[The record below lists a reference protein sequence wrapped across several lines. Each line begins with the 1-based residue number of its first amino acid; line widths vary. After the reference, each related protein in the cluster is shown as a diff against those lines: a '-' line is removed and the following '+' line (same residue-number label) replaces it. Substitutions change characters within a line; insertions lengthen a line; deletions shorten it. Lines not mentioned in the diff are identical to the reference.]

1 MRVAKPPTR
10 PSGWGRLG
18 RATTTGA
25 GCVLVLVYIQAYLGN
40 PARPGRSHGWPLG
53 WWGWWDQSLYLR
65 SARAFAD
72 GSFSPDQHWYP
83 LAYPLIGAPFVG
95 FWPRHA
101 FFVPDLLCLVAA
113 YVAFLAFAEAAGV
126 AAGWAA
132 LLFLLSSVAFEVLQA
147 VWAEPW
153 TSTLSTALI
162 WWLLALTARHLAP
175 PTAERR
181 RNVRVAPSIA
191 TGVLAVCIVFT
202 RPIDALVVAI
212 WGAGVAGFAVRDRAW
227 QSVLALWP
235 IGAGML
241 LASVPAILLWLRIYG
256 AAPSPYV
263 IQSRSIG
270 FEFHA
275 LWWKTALL
283 LLTPQPWFPAGSGMI
298 ARFPWLLFGIAGI
311 LALPWIVR
319 GRALRLLALLAVMIV
334 GYCVLFFAY
343 VDLLPTGLWRFL
355 NIHYFAWA
363 IPGYA
368 LLAALLVRDLAGKR
382 WPRGVAVAAIIGTA
396 ALLCVRVV
404 PRAVSADE
412 PAKAVDFAGP
422 MPPFVDTF
430 LMGALAVRDAN
441 GVLHDYSDFRGL
453 IYPGGVRVIGIRREL
468 TGPVEWVP
476 GSAPQ
481 GFERTI
487 PDARWAELI
496 RLAWPPRWIRRAP
509 RPAIPVPLS

>member
-1 MRVAKPPTR
+1 MWAVVLIGVGYYTAHYLHDPALP
-10 PSGWGRLG
+10 
-18 RATTTGA
+18 GA
-25 GCVLVLVYIQAYLGN
+25 QALQ
-40 PARPGRSHGWPLG
+40 PLG
-53 WWGWWDQSLYLR
+53 WWGWFDQSVTLR
-65 SARAFAD
+65 STAALAAGNLD
-72 GSFSPDQHWYP
+72 SSQHHYP
-83 LAYPLIGAPFVG
+83 LGYSVLALPFYWAGADFSFFTVDLVSLLAAFVG
-95 FWPRHA
+95 FVGFARRLALPRA
-101 FFVPDLLCLVAA
+101 L
-113 YVAFLAFAEAAGV
+113 
-126 AAGWAA
+126 AA
-132 LLFLLSSVAFEVLQA
+132 LLF
-147 VWAEPW
+147 
-153 TSTLSTALI
+153 
-162 WWLLALTARHLAP
+162 
-175 PTAERR
+175 
-181 RNVRVAPSIA
+181 
-191 TGVLAVCIVFT
+191 
-202 RPIDALVVAI
+202 
-212 WGAGVAGFAVRDRAW
+212 
-227 QSVLALWP
+227 VLALAGDRIFLRQWIVP
-235 IGAGML
+235 WNTIPVGACFWLL
-241 LASVPAILLWLRIYG
+241 LANCAAWLDGRPRPFVIGVLLGVIVACRPLDAILTLPCLATLAWTERRAAWAALRPLG
-256 AAPSPYV
+256 
-263 IQSRSIG
+263 
-270 FEFHA
+270 
-275 LWWKTALL
+275 
-283 LLTPQPWFPAGSGMI
+283 
-298 ARFPWLLFGIAGI
+298 
-311 LALPWIVR
+311 
-319 GRALRLLALLAVMIV
+319 RLLAGAAVVLTPLAFLHLAIYGFAPSLYMRSSAQIGFTLHDFAWKAYVLWVDPYPWFADGEGLLQRAHWIALGLAGLAPALLRGPKDRMLA
-334 GYCVLFFAY
+334 GVLVLHGVLYTSY

-487 PDARWAELI
+487 PDARWAESI

>member
-1 MRVAKPPTR
+1 MRVADTPTR

-18 RATTTGA
+18 RATTIGA
-25 GCVLVLVYIQAYLGN
+25 GCVLVLVYVQAYLGN
-40 PARPGRSHGWPLG
+40 AARPGRSHGWPLG

-153 TSTLSTALI
+153 SSTLSTALI
-162 WWLLALTARHLAP
+162 WWLLALTARHLVP
-175 PTAERR
+175 PTVERR
-181 RNVRVAPSIA
+181 RDVRVAPSIA

-202 RPIDALVVAI
+202 RPTDALVVAI
-212 WGAGVAGFAVRDRAW
+212 WGAGVAGFAVRDRARR
-227 QSVLALWP
+227 SVLALWP

-311 LALPWIVR
+311 LALPWIMR
-319 GRALRLLALLAVMIV
+319 GRALGLLALLAAMIV

-343 VDLLPTGLWRFL
+343 VDLLPTGLWHYH
-355 NIHYFAWA
+355 NVHYFKWVLPGMALLGFVLLRALMTGPRRAAAIALAMVLLLTVVRLDARRADAVQPAWMVQV
-363 IPGYA
+363 PGPPPDLATSYYGHFTLGDDAGA
-368 LLAALLVRDLAGKR
+368 LVMMRDYRALPDKQGWRLIALSRPFRGQLAALGPGP
-382 WPRGVAVAAIIGTA
+382 WPV
-396 ALLCVRVV
+396 
-404 PRAVSADE
+404 
-412 PAKAVDFAGP
+412 
-422 MPPFVDTF
+422 
-430 LMGALAVRDAN
+430 
-441 GVLHDYSDFRGL
+441 GVLPGQIRWRLVIHPRVPCWLGGCGRGL
-453 IYPGGVRVIGIRREL
+453 
-468 TGPVEWVP
+468 
-476 GSAPQ
+476 
-481 GFERTI
+481 
-487 PDARWAELI
+487 
-496 RLAWPPRWIRRAP
+496 PP
-509 RPAIPVPLS
+509 S